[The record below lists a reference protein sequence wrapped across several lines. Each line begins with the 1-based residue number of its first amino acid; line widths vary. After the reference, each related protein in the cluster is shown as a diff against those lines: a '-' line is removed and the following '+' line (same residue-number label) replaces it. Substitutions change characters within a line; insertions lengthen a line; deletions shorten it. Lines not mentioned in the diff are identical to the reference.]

1 MPAIAERPIEKYI
14 LAEGPK
20 LITSKE
26 QHAAYVSWLLGLQRQ
41 KNLKAEDLDK
51 AKLLVLVIKD
61 YESRQFPAVGAA
73 ASPTEVLEELMS
85 ANNLQQKDLAP
96 IFGGESVVSLVLSGH
111 RKLNKHHIEKLSE
124 RFNVSPAVFFEIA
137 K

>member
-1 MPAIAERPIEKYI
+1 MPAIAERPIGKYI

-41 KNLKAEDLDK
+41 KNLKGKDLDT

-73 ASPTEVLEELMS
+73 SPTEVLEELMS
-85 ANNLQQKDLAP
+85 ANNLHQKDLAS
-96 IFGGESVVSLVLSGH
+96 IFGGESVVSLVLSGQ
-111 RKLNKHHIEKLSE
+111 RKLNKHHIEKLSQ
-124 RFNVSPAVFFEIA
+124 RFNVSPAVFFDFA